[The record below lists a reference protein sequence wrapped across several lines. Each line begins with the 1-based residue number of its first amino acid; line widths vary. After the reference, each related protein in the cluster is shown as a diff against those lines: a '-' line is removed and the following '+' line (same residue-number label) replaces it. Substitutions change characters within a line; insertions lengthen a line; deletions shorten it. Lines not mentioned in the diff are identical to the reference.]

1 MVKPVT
7 RGIVL
12 LWQEFVLV
20 VVMLCCCSWLYCK
33 DCTSHGSPTVQPAG
47 HGIISNDD
55 IRGGGIHYSRNPDAA
70 SFASSPAKSSE
81 ASCPPRG
88 ASLPTAGYFS
98 K

>member
-47 HGIISNDD
+47 HGQLGRAV
-55 IRGGGIHYSRNPDAA
+55 RGLQAYNRALHAA
-70 SFASSPAKSSE
+70 MLKSE
-81 ASCPPRG
+81 RWR
-88 ASLPTAGYFS
+88 PTPS
-98 K
+98 TMRPTLLLST